1 MSFVEELK
9 IRLPQLET
17 ERVTK
22 ENISKYENIFY
33 SNKDY
38 YLITEGRPA
47 VFMDCLETVEFPGSC
62 CIGFSNNNTALAI
75 LSLLEGYPEEKTL
88 YIGLFLMDK
97 SFQRNSVGTAIIDAV
112 IGAGVDSGYTA
123 VKLSVQ
129 DNNISGYSFW
139 KNLGFDAVNKTQCDG
154 FYNISMLLTHKSLKK
169 DGQKCTD

>member
-9 IRLPQLET
+9 TRLPQLET

-47 VFMDCLETVEFPGSC
+47 VFMDCVETVEFTESFLSAASY
-62 CIGFSNNNTALAI
+62 CIGFSKNNTALAF
-75 LSLLEGYPEEKTL
+75 LSMFLGYPEEKTL
-88 YIGLFLMDK
+88 YIGLFLVDK
-97 SFQRNSVGTAIIDAV
+97 SFQRNSVGTDIISAV
-112 IGAGVDSGYTA
+112 IDAGVDSGYTT

-129 DNNISGYSFW
+129 DNNISGFPFW
-139 KNLGFDAVNKTQCDG
+139 KKMGFNCVNKTQCEG
-154 FYNISMLLTHKSLKK
+154 FCNISMELTHKS
-169 DGQKCTD
+169 